1 MSYLYYA
8 VVLSIG
14 STLTLHS
21 AAFVEGRNAFKSA
34 GTAANLGKY
43 NFGFM
48 WAAVACLFLATVF
61 LCVGGATSSSSGG
74 RRSKGGRFGRR
85 QKSTRSRGSFIDKET
100 AVDGTGGIDNDRS
113 SFVRA

>member
-1 MSYLYYA
+1 MSHLHHPIFL
-8 VVLSIG
+8 VS
-14 STLTLHS
+14 STLTLYS

-34 GTAANLGKY
+34 GTTATLGKY

-48 WAAVACLFLATVF
+48 WAAVACLFLAMVF
-61 LCVGGATSSSSGG
+61 LCVGGATSSSSGSK
-74 RRSKGGRFGRR
+74 RSGGGRFGRR

-100 AVDGTGGIDNDRS
+100 AVNGTNDVDGDRS

>member
-1 MSYLYYA
+1 M
-8 VVLSIG
+8 
-14 STLTLHS
+14 LTLHS
-21 AAFVEGRNAFKSA
+21 AAFVQGRNAFKSA
-34 GTAANLGKY
+34 GTSANLGKY

-61 LCVGGATSSSSGG
+61 LCVGGATSSSGG
-74 RRSKGGRFGRR
+74 RKRSRGGRFGRR

-100 AVDGTGGIDNDRS
+100 GVDGTGGIDADRS